1 VLKKELFNLVR
12 KEMQYIGILF
22 ILVLI
27 AFKIAFFKENFIVLL
42 RNVLSLFWLFVLP
55 GYFLMLYW
63 HEKINFLERFVVGI
77 VISAAVIGILSYYL
91 GLLGLNIKFHIV
103 LLPLVLIIIGIVFS
117 LKK

>member
-1 VLKKELFNLVR
+1 MLKKELFNLVR